1 MKVWVNG
8 CFDILHRGH
17 FELLNYAKSLGDRLI
32 VGIDSDE
39 KVAQDKGP
47 DRPYNK
53 LDDRVYALESLKAV
67 DKVMVFDSKHHLEWL
82 VQKEQPDILVV
93 GSDWKGKEIVGGQ
106 PPDPITNPVL
116 EFETSPS
123 LSPESLIASFI
134 ATKLNA
140 APSPMNRR

>member
-53 LDDRVYALESLKAV
+53 LDDRVYALESLKSV
-67 DKVMVFDSKHHLEWL
+67 DLVYVFDSKDHLERL

-106 PPDPITNPVL
+106 YAKKIVYFDRVGNYSTTDIL
-116 EFETSPS
+116 
-123 LSPESLIASFI
+123 
-134 ATKLNA
+134 
-140 APSPMNRR
+140 R